1 MGTCRTGHAD
11 RNVTDAVRVVLDDL
25 LAARTP
31 KRIAASSLPEEA
43 LPLVHAV
50 NRLVGFMEEL
60 AVFVL
65 PLAHGELSTPMP
77 SPDNAMAAPFV
88 ELHQHLSRLTWQ
100 AGEIARGDY
109 SQRVDFMGDF
119 SQAFNSMVQQL
130 AEREQRL
137 KAEIERRHDAEATLQ
152 RERDLLVAG
161 PVVTFRWDIDDEGT
175 VQYVSPNISDFG
187 YSAEELLS
195 GRRTYDSMI
204 HPDDLAWVVEEGNE
218 KARSGLET
226 WTQEYRLVDAAGETR
241 WIRDYTHAVRGAEG
255 AVTAYEGYIIDVT
268 AQKRAEIELRRREEQ
283 LRMLSLTDELT
294 GLYNRRGLYALGEH
308 MMRSAHR
315 HKSGMGVVF
324 LDLDGLAAIN
334 ERFGHSQGD
343 EALRDLADVLTAC
356 IRESDV
362 LARAGGDEFVVLVE
376 DDAAAAEALA
386 ERIRRRIAAGNA
398 KSQRPYKLEA
408 SLALVFWPAGEAATL
423 QGLIERAGRLNSEAK
438 GAPQGD

>member
-1 MGTCRTGHAD
+1 MSTCRTGHAD

-65 PLAHGELSTPMP
+65 PLAHGDLSAPLP
-77 SPDNAMAAPFV
+77 SLDNAMAAPFV
-88 ELHQHLSRLTWQ
+88 EMHRRLSRLTWQ
-100 AGEIARGDY
+100 TGEIARGDY

-130 AEREQRL
+130 AEREQSL
-137 KAEIERRHDAEATLQ
+137 KAEIQRRHDAEETLQ

-161 PVVTFRWDIDDEGT
+161 PVVAFRWDIGDEGT

-195 GRRTYDSMI
+195 GRRTYDSMV
-204 HPDDLAWVVEEGNE
+204 HPDDLAWVIEESHE

-241 WIRDYTHAVRGAEG
+241 WIRDYTHAVRSAEG
-255 AVTAYEGYIIDVT
+255 AVTANEGYIIDVT

-343 EALRDLADVLTAC
+343 EALRDLADVLKAC
-356 IRESDV
+356 TRESDV
-362 LARAGGDEFVVLVE
+362 PARAGGDEFVVLVE
-376 DDAAAAEALA
+376 DDTPAAEALA
-386 ERIRRRIAAGNA
+386 ERIRRRIAAGHA

-408 SLALVFWPAGEAATL
+408 SLGLVYWPAGEEATL
-423 QGLIERAGRLNSEAK
+423 QGLIERAGRSGDAAK
-438 GAPQGD
+438 GAPRKG

>member
-1 MGTCRTGHAD
+1 MGTGANAPEGAECL
-11 RNVTDAVRVVLDDL
+11 DAIKSVLDDL

-31 KRIAASSLPEEA
+31 KRIAASSCPTEA
-43 LPLVHAV
+43 RPLVDAV

-65 PLAHGELSTPMP
+65 PLAHGDLSAPLP

-88 ELHQHLSRLTWQ
+88 ELHRHLSRLTWQ

-109 SQRVDFMGDF
+109 SHRADFMGDF

-137 KAEIERRHDAEATLQ
+137 RAEIERRQAAEETLQ

-161 PVVTFRWDIDDEGT
+161 PVVTFRWDVDDERT
-175 VQYVSPNISDFG
+175 VLYVSPNVSTFG
-187 YSAEELLS
+187 YSADELVS
-195 GRRTYDSMI
+195 GRRTYDSMV
-204 HPDDLAWVVEEGNE
+204 HRDDLARAVEEDNE

-226 WTQEYRLVDAAGETR
+226 WTLEYRLVDAAGETR
-241 WIRDYTHAVRGAEG
+241 WIRDYTHAVRDPEG
-255 AVTAYEGYIIDVT
+255 IVTAYEGYIIDIT
-268 AQKRAEIELRRREEQ
+268 AQKRAETELRRREKQ
-283 LRMLSLTDELT
+283 LRMLSLTDDLT

-315 HKSGMGVVF
+315 HKTGVGVVF

-334 ERFGHSQGD
+334 ERLGHRHGD
-343 EALRDLADVLTAC
+343 QALRDLAGVLAAC
-356 IRESDV
+356 IRESDL

-386 ERIRRRIAAGNA
+386 KRIRRRIATGNA
-398 KSQRPYKLEA
+398 KRQRPYKLEA
-408 SLALVFWPAGEAATL
+408 SLGHVFWPAGEAATL
-423 QGLIERAGRLNSEAK
+423 QGLIERAGRCGEETK
-438 GAPQGD
+438 GAPRSD

>member
-1 MGTCRTGHAD
+1 MGICRTGHTD

-31 KRIAASSLPEEA
+31 TRIAESSLPEEA
-43 LPLVHAV
+43 LPLVQV
-50 NRLVGFMEEL
+50 TNRLVGFMEEL

-65 PLAHGELSTPMP
+65 PLAHGDLSAPMP

-88 ELHQHLSRLTWQ
+88 EMHRRLSRLTWQ

-130 AEREQRL
+130 AEREQSL
-137 KAEIERRHDAEATLQ
+137 KAEIQRRHDAEETLQ

-161 PVVTFRWDIDDEGT
+161 PVVAFRWDIGDEGT

-195 GRRTYDSMI
+195 GRRTYDSMV
-204 HPDDLAWVVEEGNE
+204 HPDDLAWVIEESHE

-241 WIRDYTHAVRGAEG
+241 WIRDYTHAVRSAQG
-255 AVTAYEGYIIDVT
+255 AVTANEGYIIDVT

-343 EALRDLADVLTAC
+343 EALRDLADVLKAC
-356 IRESDV
+356 TRESDV
-362 LARAGGDEFVVLVE
+362 PARAGGDEFVVLVE
-376 DDAAAAEALA
+376 DDTPAAEALA
-386 ERIRRRIAAGNA
+386 ERIRRRIAAGHA

-408 SLALVFWPAGEAATL
+408 SLGLVYWPAGEEATL
-423 QGLIERAGRLNSEAK
+423 QGLIERAGRSGDAAK
-438 GAPQGD
+438 GAPRKG

>member
-1 MGTCRTGHAD
+1 MRSGARAPESVECL
-11 RNVTDAVRVVLDDL
+11 DAVRVVLDDL

-31 KRIAASSLPEEA
+31 LRIAASSCPAEA
-43 LPLVHAV
+43 EPLVEAV

-65 PLAHGELSTPMP
+65 PLAHGDLAAPMP

-88 ELHQHLSRLTWQ
+88 ELHAHLSRLTWQ

-119 SQAFNSMVQQL
+119 SRAFNAMVQQL

-137 KAEIERRHDAEATLQ
+137 TAEIARRRDAEAMLQ

-161 PVVTFRWDIDDEGT
+161 PLVTFRWDIDDRGT
-175 VQYVSPNISDFG
+175 VQYVSPNVSVFG
-187 YSAEELLS
+187 YSADEFV
-195 GRRTYDSMI
+195 GGGRTYDSMI
-204 HPDDLAWVVEEGNE
+204 HPDDLAWVTEDGNG
-218 KARSGLET
+218 KANSGLET

-241 WIRDYTHAVRGAEG
+241 WIRDYTHAVRGAKSV
-255 AVTAYEGYIIDVT
+255 VTAYEGYIIDIT
-268 AQKRAEIELRRREEQ
+268 AQKYAETELRRREEQ

-308 MMRSAHR
+308 VMRSARR
-315 HKSGMGVVF
+315 HKAGMGVIF
-324 LDLDGLAAIN
+324 LDLVDLAAIN
-334 ERFGHSQGD
+334 ERFGHNQGD
-343 EALRDLADVLTAC
+343 QALCDLADVLTAS

-376 DDAAAAEALA
+376 DDAPATEALA
-386 ERIRRRIAAGNA
+386 ERIRRRLAAGQTR
-398 KSQRPYKLEA
+398 SRRSYKLAA
-408 SLALVFWPAGEAATL
+408 SLGLVFWPAGEAATL
-423 QGLIERAGRLNSEAK
+423 QGLIERAGRHADTAN
-438 GAPQGD
+438 GAPRRD

>member
-1 MGTCRTGHAD
+1 MGTRANAPDATECL
-11 RNVTDAVRVVLDDL
+11 DAVKSVLDDL
-25 LAARTP
+25 LAAHTP
-31 KRIAASSLPEEA
+31 KRIAESSCPAEA
-43 LPLVHAV
+43 LPVVEAV

-65 PLAHGELSTPMP
+65 PLAHGDLSAPMP

-88 ELHQHLSRLTWQ
+88 EMHRRLSRLTWQ
-100 AGEIARGDY
+100 TGEIARGDY

-130 AEREQRL
+130 AEREQSL
-137 KAEIERRHDAEATLQ
+137 KAEIQRRHDAEETLQ

-161 PVVTFRWDIDDEGT
+161 PVVAFRWDIGDEGT

-195 GRRTYDSMI
+195 GRRTYDSMV
-204 HPDDLAWVVEEGNE
+204 HPDDLAWVIEESHE

-241 WIRDYTHAVRGAEG
+241 WIRDYTHAVRSAQG
-255 AVTAYEGYIIDVT
+255 AVTANEGYIIDVT

-343 EALRDLADVLTAC
+343 EALRDLADVLKAC
-356 IRESDV
+356 TRESDV
-362 LARAGGDEFVVLVE
+362 PARAGGDEFVVLVE
-376 DDAAAAEALA
+376 DDTPAAEALA
-386 ERIRRRIAAGNA
+386 ERIRRRIAAGHA

-408 SLALVFWPAGEAATL
+408 SLGLVYWPAGEEATL
-423 QGLIERAGRLNSEAK
+423 QGLIERAGRSGDEAK
-438 GAPQGD
+438 GAPRKD

>member
-1 MGTCRTGHAD
+1 MESGATDAAECL
-11 RNVTDAVRVVLDDL
+11 DAVRGVLDDL
-25 LAARTP
+25 LSARTP
-31 KRIAASSLPEEA
+31 KRIAPASCPAEA
-43 LPLVHAV
+43 RPLVEAV
-50 NRLVGFMEEL
+50 DRLVGFMEEL

-65 PLAHGELSTPMP
+65 PLAHGDLSAPRP

-88 ELHQHLSRLTWQ
+88 ELHTHLSRLTWQ

-119 SQAFNSMVQQL
+119 SQAFNAMVERL

-137 KAEIERRHDAEATLQ
+137 EAEIGRRHEAEATLQ

-161 PVVTFRWDIDDEGT
+161 PVVTFRWDIGDEGT
-175 VQYVSPNISDFG
+175 VQYVSPNIADFG
-187 YSAEELLS
+187 YSPEEFFS
-195 GRRTYDSMI
+195 ERRTYDSLI
-204 HPDDLAWVVEEGNE
+204 HADDLAWVTAEGNE
-218 KARSGLET
+218 KARSGLEA
-226 WTQEYRLVDAAGETR
+226 WTQEYRLLDAAGETR

-268 AQKRAEIELRRREEQ
+268 AQKRAELELRRREQQ

-308 MMRSAHR
+308 VMRSARR

-324 LDLDGLAAIN
+324 LDLAGLAAIN
-334 ERFGHSQGD
+334 ERLGHGQGD
-343 EALRDLADVLTAC
+343 EALRDLAAVLAAC

-376 DDAAAAEALA
+376 DDAPAAEALA
-386 ERIRRRIAAGNA
+386 ERIRRRLAAGRA
-398 KSQRPYKLEA
+398 KSQRPYKLA
-408 SLALVFWPAGEAATL
+408 VSLGVLFWPAGETATL
-423 QGLIERAGRLNSEAK
+423 QELIERAGRLSSEAK
-438 GAPQGD
+438 SAPPKA

>member
-11 RNVTDAVRVVLDDL
+11 RDVTDAVGVVLDDL

-31 KRIAASSLPEEA
+31 KRIAESSLPEEA

-60 AVFVL
+60 AVLVL
-65 PLAHGELSTPMP
+65 PLAHGDISAPMP

-88 ELHQHLSRLTWQ
+88 ELQGHLSRLTWQ

-119 SQAFNSMVQQL
+119 SHAFNSMVQQL

-137 KAEIERRHDAEATLQ
+137 KAEIERRHDAEETLQ
-152 RERDLLVAG
+152 RERDLLIAG
-161 PVVTFRWDIDDEGT
+161 PVVTFRWDIGDEGT
-175 VQYVSPNISDFG
+175 VQYVSPNISLYG

-226 WTQEYRLVDAAGETR
+226 WAQEYRLVDAAGETR

-255 AVTAYEGYIIDVT
+255 AVTAYEGYIIDIT

-294 GLYNRRGLYALGEH
+294 GLYNRRGLFALGEH
-308 MMRSAHR
+308 MIAQRAPAQ
-315 HKSGMGVVF
+315 V
-324 LDLDGLAAIN
+324 
-334 ERFGHSQGD
+334 GHGRRLSRPRRARGHQR
-343 EALRDLADVLTAC
+343 ALRPQPGRPGA
-356 IRESDV
+356 
-362 LARAGGDEFVVLVE
+362 ARPG
-376 DDAAAAEALA
+376 
-386 ERIRRRIAAGNA
+386 RRAH
-398 KSQRPYKLEA
+398 
-408 SLALVFWPAGEAATL
+408 
-423 QGLIERAGRLNSEAK
+423 GLHPRV
-438 GAPQGD
+438 

>member
-1 MGTCRTGHAD
+1 MGICRTGHTD

-31 KRIAASSLPEEA
+31 TRIAESSLPEEA
-43 LPLVHAV
+43 LPLVQV
-50 NRLVGFMEEL
+50 TNRLVGFMEEL

-65 PLAHGELSTPMP
+65 PLAHGDLSAPMP

-88 ELHQHLSRLTWQ
+88 EMHRRLSRLTWQ
-100 AGEIARGDY
+100 TGEIARGDY
-109 SQRVDFMGDF
+109 SRRVDFMGDF
-119 SQAFNSMVQQL
+119 SHAFNSMVQQL
-130 AEREQRL
+130 AEREQSL
-137 KAEIERRHDAEATLQ
+137 KAEIQRRHDAEETLQ

-161 PVVTFRWDIDDEGT
+161 PVVAFRWDIGDEGT

-195 GRRTYDSMI
+195 GRRTYDSMV
-204 HPDDLAWVVEEGNE
+204 HPDDLAWVIEESHE

-241 WIRDYTHAVRGAEG
+241 WIRDYTHAVRSAQG
-255 AVTAYEGYIIDVT
+255 AVTANEGYIIDVT

-343 EALRDLADVLTAC
+343 EALRDLADVLKAC
-356 IRESDV
+356 TRESDV
-362 LARAGGDEFVVLVE
+362 PARAGGDEFVVLVE
-376 DDAAAAEALA
+376 DDTPAAEALA
-386 ERIRRRIAAGNA
+386 ERIRRRIAAGHA

-408 SLALVFWPAGEAATL
+408 SLGLVYWPAGEEATL
-423 QGLIERAGRLNSEAK
+423 QGLIERAGRSGDAAK
-438 GAPQGD
+438 GAPRKG

>member
-1 MGTCRTGHAD
+1 MGSAANAPETAECL
-11 RNVTDAVRVVLDDL
+11 DAVRIVLDDL

-31 KRIAASSLPEEA
+31 QRIAASSCPAEA
-43 LPLVHAV
+43 RPLVEAV
-50 NRLVGFMEEL
+50 DRLVGFMEEL

-65 PLAHGELSTPMP
+65 PLAHGDLSAPVP

-88 ELHQHLSRLTWQ
+88 ELHAHLSRLTWQ

-119 SQAFNSMVQQL
+119 SQAFNAMVRQL

-137 KAEIERRHDAEATLQ
+137 TAEIERRQEAEATLQ

-161 PVVTFRWDIDDEGT
+161 PLVTFRWDIDDQGT
-175 VQYVSPNISDFG
+175 VQYVSPNVSVFG
-187 YSAEELLS
+187 YGADEFVG

-204 HPDDLAWVVEEGNE
+204 HPDDLTWVTEEGNE

-226 WTQEYRLVDAAGETR
+226 WTQEYRLVDAGGETR

-255 AVTAYEGYIIDVT
+255 AVTAYEGYIIDIT
-268 AQKRAEIELRRREEQ
+268 AQKRAETELRRREEQ
-283 LRMLSLTDELT
+283 LRMLSLTDDLT

-308 MMRSAHR
+308 MMRSAQR
-315 HKSGMGVVF
+315 HKTGMGVVF
-324 LDLDGLAAIN
+324 LDLVGLAAIN
-334 ERFGHSQGD
+334 ERLGHSQGD
-343 EALRDLADVLTAC
+343 QALRDLADVLTAC
-356 IRESDV
+356 IRKSDV

-376 DDAAAAEALA
+376 DNAAATEALT

-398 KSQRPYKLEA
+398 KKLRAFKLEA
-408 SLALVFWPAGEAATL
+408 RLGRVFWPAGEAATL
-423 QGLIERAGRLNSEAK
+423 QGLIERAGRLSTETK
-438 GAPQGD
+438 GAPRSD

>member
-1 MGTCRTGHAD
+1 MGICRTGHTD

-31 KRIAASSLPEEA
+31 TRIAESSLPEEA
-43 LPLVHAV
+43 LPLVQV
-50 NRLVGFMEEL
+50 TNRLVGFMEEL

-65 PLAHGELSTPMP
+65 PLAHGDLSAPMP

-88 ELHQHLSRLTWQ
+88 EMHRRLSRLTWQ
-100 AGEIARGDY
+100 TGEIARGDY

-130 AEREQRL
+130 AEREQSL
-137 KAEIERRHDAEATLQ
+137 KAEIQRRHDAEETLQ

-161 PVVTFRWDIDDEGT
+161 PVVAFRWDIGDEGT

-195 GRRTYDSMI
+195 GRRTYDSMV
-204 HPDDLAWVVEEGNE
+204 HPDDLAWVIEESHE

-241 WIRDYTHAVRGAEG
+241 WIRDYTHAVRSAQG
-255 AVTAYEGYIIDVT
+255 AVTANEGYIIDVT

-343 EALRDLADVLTAC
+343 EALRDLADVLKAC
-356 IRESDV
+356 TRESDV
-362 LARAGGDEFVVLVE
+362 PARAGGDEFVVLVE
-376 DDAAAAEALA
+376 DDTPAAEALA
-386 ERIRRRIAAGNA
+386 ERIRRRIAAGHA

-408 SLALVFWPAGEAATL
+408 SLGLVYWPAGEEATL
-423 QGLIERAGRLNSEAK
+423 QGLIERAGRSGDAAK
-438 GAPQGD
+438 GAPRKG

>member
-1 MGTCRTGHAD
+1 MGTCTAECL
-11 RNVTDAVRVVLDDL
+11 DAVKSVLDDL

-31 KRIAASSLPEEA
+31 QRIAASSCPSEA
-43 LPLVHAV
+43 LPLVKAV

-65 PLAHGELSTPMP
+65 PLAHGDLAASMP

-88 ELHQHLSRLTWQ
+88 ELHTHLSRLTWQ

-119 SQAFNSMVQQL
+119 SRAFNSMVEQL

-137 KAEIERRHDAEATLQ
+137 RAEIERRQAAEETLQ

-161 PVVTFRWDIDDEGT
+161 PLVTFRWDTDDERT
-175 VQYVSPNISDFG
+175 VLYVSPNVATFG
-187 YSAEELLS
+187 YSADELVS
-195 GRRTYDSMI
+195 GRRTYDSMV
-204 HPDDLAWVVEEGNE
+204 HRDDLAWVVEEDDQ

-226 WTQEYRLVDAAGETR
+226 WTLEYRLVDGTGETR
-241 WIRDYTHAVRGAEG
+241 WIRDYTHAVRGPEG
-255 AVTAYEGYIIDVT
+255 VVTAYEGYIIDVT
-268 AQKRAEIELRRREEQ
+268 AQKRAEIELRRREAQ

-308 MMRSAHR
+308 LMRSAHR
-315 HKSGMGVVF
+315 HKSGMGIVF
-324 LDLDGLAAIN
+324 LDLVGLAAIN
-334 ERFGHSQGD
+334 ERLGHGQGD
-343 EALRDLADVLTAC
+343 QALRDLADVLTAC
-356 IRESDV
+356 SRESDV

-408 SLALVFWPAGEAATL
+408 SLGLVFWPAGEAATL
-423 QGLIERAGRLNSEAK
+423 QELIERAGRCGAEAK
-438 GAPQGD
+438 GAPRKD

>member
-1 MGTCRTGHAD
+1 MGSGAHAHD
-11 RNVTDAVRVVLDDL
+11 AAGCLDAVRVVLDDL

-31 KRIAASSLPEEA
+31 KRIATSTCPAEA
-43 LPLVHAV
+43 QPLVEAV

-65 PLAHGELSTPMP
+65 PLAHGELAAPLP
-77 SPDNAMAAPFV
+77 SPDNAMAVPFV
-88 ELHQHLSRLTWQ
+88 ELHARLSRLTWQ

-119 SQAFNSMVQQL
+119 SRAFNAMVQQL

-137 KAEIERRHDAEATLQ
+137 TAEIERRQEAEAALQ

-161 PVVTFRWDIDDEGT
+161 PLVTFRWDIDDQGT
-175 VQYVSPNISDFG
+175 VQYVSPNVSVFG
-187 YSAEELLS
+187 YSADEFV
-195 GRRTYDSMI
+195 GGGRTYDSVI
-204 HPDDLAWVVEEGNE
+204 HPDDRAWVTDDGNE

-241 WIRDYTHAVRGAEG
+241 WIRDYTHAVRSAEG

-268 AQKRAEIELRRREEQ
+268 AQKRAEMELRRREEQ

-308 MMRSAHR
+308 MMRSARR
-315 HKSGMGVVF
+315 HKAGLGVIL
-324 LDLDGLAAIN
+324 LDLVDLAAIN
-334 ERFGHSQGD
+334 ERLGHSHGD
-343 EALRDLADVLTAC
+343 QALCDLADVLTAC

-376 DDAAAAEALA
+376 DEAPAAAALA
-386 ERIRRRIAAGNA
+386 ERIRRRIAAGTA
-398 KSQRPYKLEA
+398 KNQRPYKLAA
-408 SLALVFWPAGEAATL
+408 SLGLVFWPAGEAATL
-423 QGLIERAGRLNSEAK
+423 QELIERAGRRGDKAND
-438 GAPQGD
+438 APRKV